1 MLLTGEYVSESCP
14 CCSGKQYSL
23 CCQPFVKGTEIPL
36 SAEQL
41 MRSRYCAYVKHDV
54 DYLVSTWHPTRCDP
68 ALAGLLSESF
78 AGTEWLSLNVT
89 HCEPGRNQDE
99 AFVTFFARYR
109 ENGVNRA
116 MYERSRFLREDQRWY
131 YVDGITPAIG
141 RNDRCPCG
149 ADKKYKKCCG

>member
-1 MLLTGEYVSESCP
+1 MSESCP

-23 CCQPFVKGTEIPL
+23 CCQPFVKGAEIPL

-54 DYLVSTWHPTRCDP
+54 NYLVSTWHPTRRDP

-78 AGTEWLSLNVT
+78 AGTEWLSLNIT
-89 HCEPGRNQDE
+89 QREPERDDDE
-99 AFVTFFARYR
+99 SFVTFFARYR
-109 ENGVNRA
+109 ENGADRA

-131 YVDGITPAIG
+131 YVDGVTPAIG